1 MVKKIDKTDLAE
13 LKEIQDSY
21 ANISNQLAANAVD
34 EHYVNNQLQQ
44 LKEQKSDILSSFDRT
59 QQRERTLMDSL
70 REKYGDGAINIE
82 EGTFTP
88 AETNG

>member
-1 MVKKIDKTDLAE
+1 MVKKLDKTDLAE

-34 EHYVNNQLQQ
+34 EHYVNRQLQTLQ
-44 LKEQKSDILSSFDRT
+44 SQKLDILDEFDRT
-59 QQRERTLMDSL
+59 QQREKTAMDSL
-70 REKYGDGAINIE
+70 REKYGEGAINIA

-88 AETNG
+88 SEIQD

>member
-21 ANISNQLAANAVD
+21 TMISNQLAANAVD
-34 EHYVNNQLQQ
+34 EHYVNGQLQQ
-44 LKEQKSDILSSFDRT
+44 LKAQKSDILNSFDRA
-59 QQRERTLMDSL
+59 QQREKTLMDSL
-70 REKYGDGAINIE
+70 REKYGDGEINIQ

-88 AETNG
+88 NEKEG

>member
-21 ANISNQLAANAVD
+21 TMISNQLAANAVD
-34 EHYVNNQLQQ
+34 EHYVNVQLQQ
-44 LKEQKSDILSSFDRT
+44 LRAQKSDILNSFDRA
-59 QQRERTLMDSL
+59 QQREKTLMDSL
-70 REKYGDGAINIE
+70 REKYGDGEINIQ

-88 AETNG
+88 IEKED